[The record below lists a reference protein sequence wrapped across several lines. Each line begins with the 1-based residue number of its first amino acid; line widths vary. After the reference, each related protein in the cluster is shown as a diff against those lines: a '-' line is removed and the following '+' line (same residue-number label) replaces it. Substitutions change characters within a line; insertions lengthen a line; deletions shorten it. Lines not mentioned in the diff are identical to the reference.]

1 MNTRKSTAKKWTLI
15 VLVIFVLVAIIGGT
29 YSRYTNTESGTGE
42 VQIAKWAVTINGDD
56 ITDDSD
62 TFTVTFEEVENDHVV
77 DGKIAP
83 ASQVYADFVIDP
95 AGSEVSVDFAFELGE
110 ITVQSGS
117 TGTVPSNLS
126 ISKVCYVE
134 GGVDGDEIEADSD
147 EKYTGTIELVD
158 QDAALTS
165 NEAVT
170 VRVYVEW
177 ENTDDDA
184 DNEEDTAAGI
194 AATVLEMEITGT
206 ASQHIE

>member
-56 ITDDSD
+56 ITDDTD

-83 ASQVYADFVIDP
+83 ASQLYADFVIDP
-95 AGSEVSVDFAFELGE
+95 TDSEVSVDFAFELGD
-110 ITVQSGS
+110 ITVKSGS
-117 TGTVPSNLS
+117 TGTVPSNLD
-126 ISKVCYVE
+126 ILKVCYVE
-134 GGVDGDEIEADSD
+134 NGVDGDEITIDAND
-147 EKYTGTIELVD
+147 KYTGTIELVD
-158 QDAALTS
+158 QDEALTA

-170 VRVYVEW
+170 VRVYIEW

-194 AATVLEMEITGT
+194 AATTLEMEITGT